1 MGSIRVNLTNGS
13 SKYINLDN
21 STTASVVDASRQSTT
36 IDVDGNPYEIPRFET
51 SNGGVIWQ
59 ISMEVAYTAISA
71 TPIDFGYPVLASNLD
86 PKAYI
91 KYDVNKFGNST
102 LASALNADAG
112 NIDSVWTERTAISP
126 LVTSE
131 DEGESLLSKMQAEFK
146 DGESEAFNILAECK
160 AETASGSTYIGPN
173 CVVEPINGGVN
184 DAGCQECSDSFLS
197 TVKSN
202 VAARAGEIEW
212 KHQYLF
218 GDLITPQN

>member
-13 SKYINLDN
+13 SKYLNLDN
-21 STTASVVDASRQSTT
+21 SNTAYVEDASRELTQLN
-36 IDVDGNPYEIPRFET
+36 VDGQTYQITRFET
-51 SNGGVIWQ
+51 PDKVVWEL
-59 ISMEVAYTAISA
+59 SMEVAYTAISA
-71 TPIDFGYPVLASNLD
+71 TPIDFGYPILASNLD

-112 NIDSVWTERTAISP
+112 NIDYVWSERTAISP
-126 LVTSE
+126 LVTSQQAGE
-131 DEGESLLSKMQAEFK
+131 DLINEMQAEFK
-146 DGESEAFNILAECK
+146 DAEAESANILANCL
-160 AETASGSTYIGPN
+160 AETTGGSTFTDAG

-184 DAGCQECSDSFLS
+184 EAGCQECSSSFLS
-197 TVKSN
+197 TRARI

-218 GDLITPQN
+218 VDLKTGPQ